1 MRKCITLFDSPVR
14 HGGWLPFGKPAKF
27 GDGGP
32 GRAVVCLE
40 SMGNS
45 FTNRNRLALLV
56 LFCSILLLTNGM
68 AAAEKITFK
77 RLPAAILKMDG
88 KQVKFWDIYQAEK
101 RGNFL
106 LVQLGRRYLLLDT
119 KEKEVFDID
128 PSAIES
134 KPKGNEVVL
143 LRSAERESRI
153 ESDGW
158 SIRSVGPAIAIKVL
172 LTAEGRLLELQL
184 PQRPDERRQW

>member
-1 MRKCITLFDSPVR
+1 
-14 HGGWLPFGKPAKF
+14 
-27 GDGGP
+27 
-32 GRAVVCLE
+32 
-40 SMGNS
+40 
-45 FTNRNRLALLV
+45 
-56 LFCSILLLTNGM
+56 M

-101 RGNFL
+101 RGHIL

-134 KPKGNEVVL
+134 KPKGNEVVW
-143 LRSAERESRI
+143 LRSPESETRI
-153 ESDGW
+153 ESDAW
-158 SIRSVGPAIAIKVL
+158 SIRSVGPALAIKVQ